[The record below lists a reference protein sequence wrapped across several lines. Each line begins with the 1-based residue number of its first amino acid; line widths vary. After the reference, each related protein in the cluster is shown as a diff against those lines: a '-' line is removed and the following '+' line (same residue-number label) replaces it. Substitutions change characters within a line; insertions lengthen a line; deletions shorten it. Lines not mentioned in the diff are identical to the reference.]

1 MSVGKT
7 YGCSQCNFKG
17 DAEGLKKHWPSCL
30 SQQPGYLPPDE
41 TIPGRTWLSSPLDRD
56 INGNNGNPLPWDSRV
71 TRDNNFATEVWKVC
85 DEIGNLLIT
94 KQADYGPGN
103 INNAHGG
110 AINGL
115 LVRIGDKFERL
126 KNLFS
131 NKTTPNHESI
141 EDSFK
146 DLANYA
152 IIALMVERGTWPKS

>member
-1 MSVGKT
+1 MREPKPGFTGSPEIVEK
-7 YGCSQCNFKG
+7 YWDG
-17 DAEGLKKHWPSCL
+17 DYSNRPK
-30 SQQPGYLPPDE
+30 QPD
-41 TIPGRTWLSSPLDRD
+41 
-56 INGNNGNPLPWDSRV
+56 NNRPLPWDSRV

-152 IIALMVERGTWPKS
+152 IIALMVEREVWPK

>member
-1 MSVGKT
+1 MEMMK
-7 YGCSQCNFKG
+7 
-17 DAEGLKKHWPSCL
+17 
-30 SQQPGYLPPDE
+30 DE
-41 TIPGRTWLSSPLDRD
+41 SARTAAGVNPTTGTWLPGEVGGLPDANR
-56 INGNNGNPLPWDSRV
+56 LYPWDARV
-71 TRDNNFATEVWKVC
+71 KLDNNFATSVWSVM

-131 NKTTPNHESI
+131 HKIEVPKHESI

-152 IIALMVERGTWPKS
+152 IIGIMVQRGLWPKS